1 MYFRHFISK
10 YWLNLVI
17 TLFTIVL
24 YLFFHFFLSH
34 IIQRDILIIIFIIIL
49 LFILFP
55 IKDFL
60 ISQQFLSTNWDFLI
74 HSQFHHFEFLARYFT
89 LKDLINEVTPELMIW
104 LKVPEARL
112 FILNPDKKSFNM
124 YYYNKGRLE
133 NVHVI
138 PKKRIFY
145 LIKLLKKYNY
155 IINREHEQL
164 PHDEEYILKK
174 FGVHIVVPFYH
185 LNRLMG
191 FVAFYQPTQNPY
203 TNRALE
209 LYAIK
214 SALLI
219 HDEILKKRIQNISKY
234 EEELKI
240 AEKIRQMLQCF
251 TPPEIPNFNIQIN
264 EIKSATLIEFFS
276 FNNNYFIII
285 LSIPRIN
292 GISAM
297 ILSGKLGYIF
307 AYLQHH
313 KDNFNVKEFLKFL
326 SLDKELTLENY
337 PVEILIIEIRPVSNY
352 IYTYIENNHQYYFK
366 TQNNKFYRIPNDGKI
381 QLNYNELYLLFYRE
395 FYLLSIL
402 STKQE

>member
-1 MYFRHFISK
+1 MYYRDFIKK
-10 YWLNLVI
+10 YWLNFVI
-17 TLFTIVL
+17 TIFTIIL
-24 YLFFHFFLSH
+24 YLIFHFFLAY
-34 IIQRDILIIIFIIIL
+34 IIQRDILIVIFIIIL

-60 ISQQFLSTNWDFLI
+60 ISQQFLSTNWEFLI

-89 LKDLINEVTPELMIW
+89 LEDLIYEVTPELMIW

-124 YYYNKGRLE
+124 YYYNKGRIE
-133 NVHVI
+133 NIHVI
-138 PKKRIFY
+138 SKKRIFY
-145 LIKLLKKYNY
+145 IIKLLKKYNY
-155 IINREHEQL
+155 IINRENEQL
-164 PHDEEYILKK
+164 THNEEYILKK

-240 AEKIRQMLQCF
+240 AEKVRQMLQSY
-251 TPPEIPNFNIQIN
+251 TPPTIPNYHIQIN
-264 EIKSATLIEFFS
+264 KIKSATLIEFFCY
-276 FNNNYFIII
+276 NEIYYIII
-285 LSIPRIN
+285 LSIPKIN

-307 AYLQHH
+307 AYLHYH
-313 KDNFNVKEFLKFL
+313 KNNFNVKEFFKFI
-326 SLDKELTLENY
+326 SYDNELNLENY
-337 PVEILIIEIRPVSNY
+337 PVEILIIEIKSVDNY
-352 IYTYIENNHQYYFK
+352 IYTYIENNQQYYFK
-366 TQNNKFYRIPNDGKI
+366 TQNNRFYRIPNGGKI
-381 QLNYNELYLLFYRE
+381 LLNYNEVYFLYYRE
-395 FYLLSIL
+395 FCLLSIVNI
-402 STKQE
+402 KQE